1 MAPEIGP
8 KSFGG
13 FEKRTSGPRKQH
25 GDLIT
30 DRRADGNRFDVVLAV
45 LDEV

>member
-13 FEKRTSGPRKQH
+13 FEKRAPGHFNNKHAPDLQGKVSGLHPAQV
-25 GDLIT
+25 GLY
-30 DRRADGNRFDVVLAV
+30 
-45 LDEV
+45 

>member
-13 FEKRTSGPRKQH
+13 FEKRTPVHKENIASSLVNEFRLFHYETRIQ
-25 GDLIT
+25 
-30 DRRADGNRFDVVLAV
+30 
-45 LDEV
+45 